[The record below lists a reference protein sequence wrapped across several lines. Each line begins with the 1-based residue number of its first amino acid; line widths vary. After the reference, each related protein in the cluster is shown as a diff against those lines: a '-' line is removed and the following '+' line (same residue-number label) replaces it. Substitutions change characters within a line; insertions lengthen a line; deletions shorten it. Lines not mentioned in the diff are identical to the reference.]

1 MSKLPTYTATTL
13 MASFIGTFSMTAAA
27 AEQDSF
33 IEALTGGKVSF
44 SARAR
49 YEAVEQDNALKDA
62 DITPEQREE
71 VLKSTVL
78 FKRYEAKYR

>member
-62 DITPEQREE
+62 DAFTVR
-71 VLKSTVL
+71 STL
-78 FKRYEAKYR
+78 GYETGRLNGFGA